1 MYNRAKSK
9 APVFDR
15 FNHITNNTT
24 PKDLLMAIKELDRF
38 DTSSKRDIPIVVK
51 LLSAIICAVVFSVAG
66 VTALSLKIFSDG
78 MRESTNNDLTKF
90 SQGMDMTLKD
100 WRATLE
106 ADVMLLSNRPD
117 ISNMVQA
124 KDSFGLNTIINWSN
138 GTLDVELLAFTDAKG
153 SVICGE
159 GVAKGKDISSIS
171 SVQSAIRGIAGYSY
185 DEIGDIGYSMIATAP
200 IRNKGKIVGIVVA
213 AYSFTND
220 FLIDQVQNSYG
231 AECTIFNGSTRV
243 KTTMGENL
251 IGTRLDNAE
260 IEKIVLKDGNEY
272 HGYNEIKGNKYMSV
286 YIPLESSNGVI
297 SGMAFI
303 ARSMS
308 IVDSVKNHTMKIVIP
323 CAIIVVLLFGFF
335 CYRFV
340 HWLMIRI
347 YNVTNF
353 LKELETGD
361 ADLTKRCKLFL
372 RDEIGDLIIH
382 FDLFLD
388 KLQEI
393 MSEVKGTKGEL
404 GESGQ
409 KLSLGTQDAASAITQ
424 IIANI
429 DGIHNQIT
437 SQSESVAMTST
448 SVKDISD
455 NITNLDILVDNQ
467 TSGVT
472 EAAAA
477 VKEMIGNIAY
487 VNKSVEKMTESFK
500 LLEENSET
508 GFKKQQLVNERIN
521 QIESQ
526 SQMLQE
532 ANAAIS
538 NIAEQTNLLAMNA
551 AIEAAHA
558 GEAGKGF
565 AVVADEIRKLSETSS
580 IQSKRIGEELNNI
593 KNSITEVVT
602 SSDEASKALNEVA
615 EKIKETDQ
623 LVSQIRSA
631 MEEQN
636 EGSKQ
641 ISASLTNMSESAQ
654 KVQTASKEMSQ
665 RNEKIKEEIQSLQ
678 DSTQSMQSGMD
689 EMAHGAS
696 KINQTGAALSEISSD
711 VQNAIIKIGNQ
722 IDLFKTE

>member
-1 MYNRAKSK
+1 
-9 APVFDR
+9 
-15 FNHITNNTT
+15 
-24 PKDLLMAIKELDRF
+24 MAIKELDRF

-117 ISNMVQA
+117 ISNMVQS
-124 KDSFGLNTIINWSN
+124 KDSFSLNTIINWSN
-138 GTLDVELLAFTDAKG
+138 GTLDVELLAFTDATG
-153 SVICGE
+153 SVISGE
-159 GVAKGKDISSIS
+159 GVAKGKNISSIS
-171 SVQSAIRGIAGYSY
+171 SVQSALRGIAGYSY

-213 AYSFTND
+213 AYSFTNEL
-220 FLIDQVQNSYG
+220 LIAQVKNSYG

-243 KTTMGENL
+243 ETTMGENL
-251 IGTRLDNAE
+251 VGTKLDNAE

-382 FDLFLD
+382 FDLFL
-388 KLQEI
+388 
-393 MSEVKGTKGEL
+393 
-404 GESGQ
+404 
-409 KLSLGTQDAASAITQ
+409 
-424 IIANI
+424 
-429 DGIHNQIT
+429 
-437 SQSESVAMTST
+437 
-448 SVKDISD
+448 
-455 NITNLDILVDNQ
+455 
-467 TSGVT
+467 
-472 EAAAA
+472 
-477 VKEMIGNIAY
+477 
-487 VNKSVEKMTESFK
+487 
-500 LLEENSET
+500 
-508 GFKKQQLVNERIN
+508 
-521 QIESQ
+521 
-526 SQMLQE
+526 
-532 ANAAIS
+532 
-538 NIAEQTNLLAMNA
+538 
-551 AIEAAHA
+551 
-558 GEAGKGF
+558 
-565 AVVADEIRKLSETSS
+565 
-580 IQSKRIGEELNNI
+580 
-593 KNSITEVVT
+593 
-602 SSDEASKALNEVA
+602 
-615 EKIKETDQ
+615 
-623 LVSQIRSA
+623 
-631 MEEQN
+631 
-636 EGSKQ
+636 
-641 ISASLTNMSESAQ
+641 
-654 KVQTASKEMSQ
+654 
-665 RNEKIKEEIQSLQ
+665 
-678 DSTQSMQSGMD
+678 
-689 EMAHGAS
+689 
-696 KINQTGAALSEISSD
+696 
-711 VQNAIIKIGNQ
+711 
-722 IDLFKTE
+722 